1 MAAVAGERRY
11 PPKPM
16 PGDRV
21 AILSPSNGLPEI
33 LPLPFELGLRRLR
46 EEIGL
51 VPVEYPTTR
60 RMHADPRDRAR
71 DIEAAFADPTIKAIL
86 TSIGGDDQVRVLPYL
101 DRDVIAANPK
111 PFFGYSDNTN
121 LILYL
126 WNAGIVAYYGSSVMY
141 HLGRPGALH
150 PLSTESLRAALFTS
164 GAYELR
170 PATSWRDEDG
180 DWSDA
185 ATFDLEPPM
194 KPADGWRWHNAD
206 RVVEAPTWGGC
217 LEVLSWL
224 AMADR
229 EIAPPEAYEGGVFL
243 LETSE
248 EMPTSEHVGY
258 ILQALGER
266 GILSRFAAVVVARPM
281 TTAAPTPE
289 IAARYPDGLE
299 EAVLMAVA
307 RYAPGALAVFNVDFG
322 HTDPQLIL
330 SVGGCIRLD
339 GPAGRI
345 WVTY

>member
-1 MAAVAGERRY
+1 MAPVAGERRY
-11 PPKPM
+11 PPKPI

-21 AILSPSNGLPEI
+21 AILSPSNGLPEL

-46 EEIGL
+46 EELGL

-71 DIEAAFADPTIKAIL
+71 DIEAAFADPGIKAVL
-86 TSIGGDDQVRVLPYL
+86 TSIGGNDQIRVLPHL
-101 DRDVIAANPK
+101 DRDLIAANPK

-121 LILYL
+121 LLLYL
-126 WNAGIVAYYGSSVMY
+126 WNAGIVGYYGSSVMY

-170 PATSWRDEDG
+170 PATTWRDEDT
-180 DWSDA
+180 DWSVA
-185 ATFDLEPPM
+185 ATFEAEPPM
-194 KPADGWRWHNAD
+194 KPADGWKWHDAD
-206 RVVEAPTWGGC
+206 QVVEATTWGGC

-229 EIAPPEAYEGGVFL
+229 EIATPESYEGCVLL

-248 EMPTSEHVGY
+248 EMPAPAHVGY
-258 ILQALGER
+258 VLQSLGER
-266 GILSRFAAVVVARPM
+266 GILRRFAAVVVARPM
-281 TTAAPTPE
+281 TAAAPTPQ
-289 IAARYPDGLE
+289 IAAGYPAGPE
-299 EAVLMAVA
+299 QAVLSAVA
-307 RYAPGALAVFNVDFG
+307 RYAPGAMVVFNVDFG
-322 HTDPQLIL
+322 HTDPQFVVP
-330 SVGGCIRLD
+330 VGGLMRLD
-339 GPAGRI
+339 GPAERI